1 MTFYGVYSSV
11 FAVGDGEFP
20 AERIEF
26 IYEFFEDCI
35 EFALPN
41 LTACLVRLSEK
52 DGALSC
58 RIALDNVKNAI
69 PEGWRNK
76 ECERLGA
83 TLKTEENDETL
94 YATLTFSD
102 KGVQK

>member
-1 MTFYGVYSSV
+1 M
-11 FAVGDGEFP
+11 
-20 AERIEF
+20 
-26 IYEFFEDCI
+26 
-35 EFALPN
+35 PN

-76 ECERLGA
+76 ESERLGA